1 MSASSSTLNEAAKIK
16 PLQGRNDWIVQDEK
30 LQGQLGMIDL
40 YVILIDPT
48 HRPSPEDNPKEYRK
62 WDEYQRPLRALLLCI
77 TGPHPKA
84 LLMNSRSLKAVD
96 QYALLKAEYNTQTIT
111 TFNHLYRKIHRCS
124 ISSHKPDL
132 SNLRAYG
139 CDAYVVDYKAKDN
152 GKFAPRAWAGTL
164 VGCEAKNQWRI

>member
-1 MSASSSTLNEAAKIK
+1 
-16 PLQGRNDWIVQDEK
+16 
-30 LQGQLGMIDL
+30 MIDL

-62 WDEYQRPLRALLLCI
+62 WDEYQRRLRALLLCI

-84 LLMNSRSLKAVD
+84 LLMNSQS
-96 QYALLKAEYNTQTIT
+96 LKAEYNIQTIT

-124 ISSHKPDL
+124 IFSHKPDL

-139 CDAYVVDYKAKDN
+139 CDAYVVDYKAKDK
-152 GKFAPRAWAGTL
+152 GKFASRAWAGTL
-164 VGCEAKNQWRI
+164 VGCEAKNQWRIFDGTKI